1 MRNRIVLGGLA
12 LLLAW
17 LAVFGVDYL
26 GRGRLA
32 IWATPTSEAAKPAD
46 LRPITVPARGRVC
59 ADSIP
64 FGPEVRYVAVRV
76 LPATGTATTGPLLF
90 EIRAADRYYAT
101 ATVPAG
107 LPGGARAIAKVKPY
121 KDEIYGVLCVYNKSS
136 RPLDLAGVPRNG
148 SYASSSKFYIN
159 DKPFEDR
166 ELSITLLSG
175 THQSLAARFGSILA
189 HVAAFRPIGAWLV
202 WVVLALLVAGVPVAT
217 LRALSW
223 AAERDGSSPPSPPP
237 SDPR

>member
-17 LAVFGVDYL
+17 FAVFGLGYF

-59 ADSIP
+59 ADGIP

-76 LPATGTATTGPLLF
+76 LPPAGTRTPSPLFF
-90 EIRAADRYYAT
+90 EIQAADRYHAT

-107 LPGGARAIAKVKPY
+107 LPSGARAIAKVKPY
-121 KDEIYGVLCVYNKSS
+121 EDEIYGVLCVSNRAS
-136 RPLDLAGVPRNG
+136 RPVDLAGVVRNG
-148 SYASSSKFYIN
+148 SYASSSRFDIN
-159 DKPFEDR
+159 GTPFEDR
-166 ELSITLLSG
+166 ELSVTLLSD
-175 THQSLAARFGSILA
+175 THQSLFARFGAVLS

-202 WVVLALLVAGVPVAT
+202 WVVLALLIAGVPVAT

-223 AAERDGSSPPSPPP
+223 AAEHDDTSPPSPPP
-237 SDPR
+237 SAPR